1 MYDSVK
7 NDKAEENSMKQ
18 SKVFQMVFL
27 QEKPHL
33 DQFHRH
39 KENIDQHPLWKDQ
52 TWPNQSINKQQKM
65 SWKKG
70 WLKLLTFKPL

>member
-7 NDKAEENSMKQ
+7 NGKAEEKQSMKQ

-39 KENIDQHPLWKDQ
+39 KENIDQHPL
-52 TWPNQSINKQQKM
+52 
-65 SWKKG
+65 
-70 WLKLLTFKPL
+70 

>member
-39 KENIDQHPLWKDQ
+39 KENIDQHPL
-52 TWPNQSINKQQKM
+52 
-65 SWKKG
+65 
-70 WLKLLTFKPL
+70 